1 MTLGL
6 VEIGSLVALAVV
18 LFVVVLFRSMWR
30 VAEPNEAL
38 VISGMRHDRSGASV
52 GESLGFKIV
61 TGKGTFVIPGIQVV
75 RVLSLDLR
83 EASLEVQ
90 CVTTQGI
97 PVGIKGV
104 VIYKVG
110 DDYASI
116 ANAARR
122 FLDQQTRM
130 DARIQNVFNGHL
142 RAIVGSLTVEELIRE
157 RDKLTAATRG
167 AAGTEMEKLGLIID
181 SLQIQEIDDPTGYIE
196 NLARPHAAA
205 VASNARIAQ
214 AQADQVATQ
223 REQEAEAI
231 KAQSVRDSKIKQAGF
246 QAEVDRA
253 AAQAKQAGPLSDAT
267 ARQQVVIEETKV
279 AQLESQKKEQELLVS
294 VRRPADAAAY
304 EKTTLA
310 TAQRDADI
318 AAAQARARQ
327 VELQAEADA
336 KRVTVTA
343 EAEAGQTKVKAFAQ
357 SDAIRQIGEAEAAA
371 TRVKG
376 LAEGDAIKAKGLA
389 EGEAIQARATALST
403 NQEAVIAQ
411 GLAEKWP
418 SVVEAA
424 AKTFNGIDQMI
435 VLNGAQGIGEIVGQA
450 LSQGA
455 AGLQLVR
462 GLMRNLSGNGDARAN
477 GQPVVTE
484 PAALIVKEKT
494 K

>member
-1 MTLGL
+1 MGII
-6 VEIGSLVALAVV
+6 EIGAAAAVLAFILVM
-18 LFVVVLFRSMWR
+18 VLFRSMWR

-38 VISGMRHDRSGASV
+38 VISGMRHDRSGAAA
-52 GESLGFKIV
+52 GETLGFKII

-75 RVLSLDLR
+75 RILSLDLR
-83 EASLEVQ
+83 EAVLEVQ

-122 FLDQQTRM
+122 FLDQQTKM

-167 AAGTEMEKLGLIID
+167 AAGVEMEKLGLIID

-205 VASNARIAQ
+205 VAKDARIAQ

-231 KAQSVRDSKIKQAGF
+231 KAQSVRDSKIKQAGY

-253 AAQAKQAGPLSDAT
+253 SAEAKQSGPLADAT
-267 ARQQVVIEETKV
+267 ARQQVVVEATKV
-279 AQLESQKKEQELLVS
+279 AQLEALKKEQELLVS

-318 AAAQARARQ
+318 AAAQARAKQ

-336 KRVTVTA
+336 RRVTLTA
-343 EAEAGQTKVKAFAQ
+343 EAEAGQTKVKALAQ
-357 SDAIRQIGEAEAAA
+357 SDAIKQIGEAEASA
-371 TRVKG
+371 TRAKG

-389 EGEAIQARATALST
+389 EGDAIQARASALAQ

-418 SVVEAA
+418 AIVEAS
-424 AKTFNGIDQMI
+424 AKSFAGIDQMI
-435 VLNGAQGIGEIVGQA
+435 VLNGAQGVGDIMGQV
-450 LSQGA
+450 LGQGA

-462 GLMRNLSGNGDARAN
+462 GLMRSLSSTGEARSAN
-477 GQPVVTE
+477 GQP
-484 PAALIVKEKT
+484 AAPDVAAVKAKDAT